1 MDESVTNLEIRDAI
15 NFFVQSDER
24 ICPQPVIWHEFWKE
38 FQKFQRHA
46 GKAQPPDELKPLILN
61 GWLTPDSG
69 KQKRLLAQLDY
80 IYEHGRIAW
89 ASEYLRGLDSSDWHY
104 S

>member
-1 MDESVTNLEIRDAI
+1 MDPLGSESGIRDAI
-15 NFFVQSDER
+15 NSFVQSDER
-24 ICPQPVIWHEFWKE
+24 ICPKPVIWHEFWKE
-38 FQKFQRHA
+38 FQQLQRHA
-46 GKAQPPDELKPLILN
+46 GKTQPPDELKPLILN
-61 GWLTPDSG
+61 GWLVSDST